1 MSERRRQ
8 KKRISAV
15 SMQHYFRLVY
25 RSILLLVSLGIYLYN
40 RILHTGR
47 VLGGMD
53 ENPII
58 LSVLWLVF
66 AVEMVMRMFPNKTES
81 MGCQKQFARNYRQ
94 RKDAPMP
101 AKLNTAH
108 TTLAVFGAW
117 VGLNGIIGILYFT
130 GIIDKGILL
139 LICMAYSVCDMVCI
153 LYFCPF
159 QSWFMKNKC
168 CGTCRIYN
176 WDYAMMFTPLFF
188 IPKTYTWSLL
198 VLSLGLMARWEITFY
213 RHPERFSENTN
224 GYLKCKNCTE
234 KLCTHK
240 TQLKTLWE
248 EIDRYYAERI
258 TRLK

>member
-117 VGLNGIIGILYFT
+117 IGLNGIIGILYFT

-159 QSWFMKNKC
+159 QTWFMKNKC
-168 CGTCRIYN
+168 CTTCRIYN
-176 WDYAMMFTPLFF
+176 WDYAMMFTPLIY
-188 IPKTYTWSLL
+188 IPSFYTWSILALALILL
-198 VLSLGLMARWEITFY
+198 IYWEIMVA
-213 RHPERFSENTN
+213 RHPERFLESHNES
-224 GYLKCKNCTE
+224 LACRNCTE
-234 KLCTHK
+234 KLCQHK
-240 TQLKTLWE
+240 TQLKTLQKKLF
-248 EIDRYYAERI
+248 AEKK
-258 TRLK
+258 LKRW